1 MQAAKREVQQKSR
14 PLVFCEGKKIKNVD
28 LFQYLGSLFASDGDQ
43 QTDIKARI
51 AMAMTR
57 SGQLSH
63 IFDSPEIGKRL
74 KLRLYKVAICSL
86 LMYGCESWVLTGKV
100 LRQLNGANSSMLARI
115 TGQSIREEARR
126 ATTSFDLVR
135 QIRVMRLKWL
145 GYILQ
150 QDEARLIFQAIEVQ
164 YDFYQ
169 TGSILMDAPRHKDLQ
184 DLIVKAKD
192 TAFWKEHINFI

>member
-1 MQAAKREVQQKSR
+1 
-14 PLVFCEGKKIKNVD
+14 
-28 LFQYLGSLFASDGDQ
+28 
-43 QTDIKARI
+43 
-51 AMAMTR
+51 
-57 SGQLSH
+57 
-63 IFDSPEIGKRL
+63 
-74 KLRLYKVAICSL
+74 
-86 LMYGCESWVLTGKV
+86 
-100 LRQLNGANSSMLARI
+100 MLARI

-169 TGSILMDAPRHKDLQ
+169 TGSILMDSPSHKDLQ
-184 DLIVKAKD
+184 DLIVKVKD
-192 TAFWKEHINFI
+192 TVFWTEHIKFI

>member
-1 MQAAKREVQQKSR
+1 MCDLPYNSARGVKIHCARHKDEKKQNFKNSLADKAVQAAKREELQKGR
-14 PLVFCEGKKIKNVD
+14 PLVYCEGVKVKNVD
-28 LFQYLGSLFASDGDQ
+28 LFKYLGSLFACNGDQ
-43 QTDIKARI
+43 QVDTKARI

-63 IFDSPEIGKRL
+63 LFDSPELGKRL
-74 KLRLYKVAICSL
+74 KLRLYKVAVCSL
-86 LMYGCESWVLTGKV
+86 LMYGCESWVLTNKV

-115 TGQSIREEARR
+115 TGQSVREEARR

-150 QDEARLIFQAIEVQ
+150 
-164 YDFYQ
+164 
-169 TGSILMDAPRHKDLQ
+169 
-184 DLIVKAKD
+184 
-192 TAFWKEHINFI
+192 